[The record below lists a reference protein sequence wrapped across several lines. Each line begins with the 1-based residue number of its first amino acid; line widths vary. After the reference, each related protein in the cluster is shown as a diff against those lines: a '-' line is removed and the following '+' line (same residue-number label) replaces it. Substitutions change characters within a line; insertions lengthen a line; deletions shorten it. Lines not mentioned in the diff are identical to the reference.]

1 MWQLFIAS
9 FCDQTEI
16 EGNGRNNNNKTTW
29 QMARSLRKQALLKL
43 KNILIRYT
51 YRGIPGTS
59 IFCKTDDVRND

>member
-1 MWQLFIAS
+1 MADKTRQ
-9 FCDQTEI
+9 D
-16 EGNGRNNNNKTTW
+16 KTTW
-29 QMARSLRKQALLKL
+29 QMARSLSKQALLKL

>member
-29 QMARSLRKQALLKL
+29 QMARSLSNQTLLKL

-51 YRGIPGTS
+51 YREIPGTS